1 MIYAIPFALYVF
13 WNLFDIVTDQVD
25 LFEERATQM
34 TLFIIKIFSNLTF
47 IPVIQKQKLYGL
59 IPALAALEAGL
70 IMLLM
75 ANILE
80 IKNEYPFKYEM
91 TYSVFFLIANF
102 WYCKVTLENRLNFLG
117 LYFILHVIT
126 SLFIVVGIIIQ
137 IAKKS

>member
-1 MIYAIPFALYVF
+1 M
-13 WNLFDIVTDQVD
+13 TDQLD